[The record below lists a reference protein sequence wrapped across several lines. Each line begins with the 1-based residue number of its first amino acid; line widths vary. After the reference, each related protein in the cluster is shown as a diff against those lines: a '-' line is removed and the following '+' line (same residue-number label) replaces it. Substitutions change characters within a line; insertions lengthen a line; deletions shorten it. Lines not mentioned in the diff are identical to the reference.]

1 MANLAAEAKRVLESD
16 LWLEVMQVARQR
28 LKDLWALEGSSQER
42 ELLWHRYQSLGEAEV
57 EMKRL
62 RDSGIME
69 AHNRGD

>member
-1 MANLAAEAKRVLESD
+1 
-16 LWLEVMQVARQR
+16 MQVARQR